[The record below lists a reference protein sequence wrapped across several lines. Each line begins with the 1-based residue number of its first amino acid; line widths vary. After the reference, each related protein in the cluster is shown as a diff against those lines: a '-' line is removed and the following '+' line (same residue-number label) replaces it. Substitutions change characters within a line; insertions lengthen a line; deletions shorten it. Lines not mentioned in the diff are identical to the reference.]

1 MLASVLKQRT
11 RADTKMALG
20 KYSQAVGKQT
30 HTIVRP
36 VSIMQIA
43 ISDSL
48 FYDQAADT

>member
-1 MLASVLKQRT
+1 MLAFVLKQRT

-30 HTIVRP
+30 HIIVRP
-36 VSIMQIA
+36 VGTMYIT

-48 FYDQAADT
+48 FYDQADT